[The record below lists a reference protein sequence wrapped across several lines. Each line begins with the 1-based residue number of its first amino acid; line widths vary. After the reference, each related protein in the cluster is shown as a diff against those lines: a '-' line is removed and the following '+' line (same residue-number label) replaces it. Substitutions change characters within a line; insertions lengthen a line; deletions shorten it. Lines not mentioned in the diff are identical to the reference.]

1 MLCNP
6 TKYKTLKNKHIMKK
20 LMILGFATVLLAACT
35 PDELPLVPDNND
47 KQDTT
52 QTEQPDTTHTEQPD
66 TTHTEQPD
74 TIPVVEP
81 PAEGCLVQVDTKSAG
96 IVILFDNDKE
106 VEMPYRCAQG
116 TTLTAVMVPDDEHF
130 LTGSNIAN
138 GRSARASFT
147 VTSDTVIR
155 PVFEYIVPAAAS
167 ETHKI
172 CNYNIRYYNG
182 SGDGAN
188 SGNRAWPVRRDK
200 VFEMIRKHGMDVC
213 GIEEITTNQSP
224 DFIKSLVEYEYIG
237 YGRDNGKENSEG
249 GTGEQTGIIYRKARY
264 VKMDQGRFFLSNT
277 PTVASKVSGA
287 SFNRMVTWVRLKE
300 RNSDTQFYFFAT
312 HFDHPTNQT
321 GINTRSTEADIALKM
336 VPAITGN
343 MPMFFVGDFNCK
355 PSEPAYA
362 KLSGQWADAFVRMGS
377 AVQGGYVCNAEQ
389 AADFATACAESGN
402 TYTGL
407 YSSSDKEPK
416 RIDYVLYNADKA
428 TVSSYMADNDNLTL
442 EMYPSDHLPVVT
454 EMVVR

>member
-1 MLCNP
+1 
-6 TKYKTLKNKHIMKK
+6 
-20 LMILGFATVLLAACT
+20 
-35 PDELPLVPDNND
+35 
-47 KQDTT
+47 
-52 QTEQPDTTHTEQPD
+52 
-66 TTHTEQPD
+66 
-74 TIPVVEP
+74 
-81 PAEGCLVQVDTKSAG
+81 
-96 IVILFDNDKE
+96 
-106 VEMPYRCAQG
+106 
-116 TTLTAVMVPDDEHF
+116 
-130 LTGSNIAN
+130 
-138 GRSARASFT
+138 
-147 VTSDTVIR
+147 
-155 PVFEYIVPAAAS
+155 
-167 ETHKI
+167 
-172 CNYNIRYYNG
+172 
-182 SGDGAN
+182 
-188 SGNRAWPVRRDK
+188 
-200 VFEMIRKHGMDVC
+200 
-213 GIEEITTNQSP
+213 
-224 DFIKSLVEYEYIG
+224 
-237 YGRDNGKENSEG
+237 
-249 GTGEQTGIIYRKARY
+249 
-264 VKMDQGRFFLSNT
+264 MDQGRFFLSNT

-312 HFDHPTNQT
+312 HFDHPTKQT

-336 VPAITGN
+336 VPAITGD

-377 AVQGGYVCNAEQ
+377 AAQGGYVCNAEQ

>member
-1 MLCNP
+1 
-6 TKYKTLKNKHIMKK
+6 MKK
-20 LMILGFATVLLAACT
+20 LMILGFATAVLAACT
-35 PDELPLVPDNND
+35 PDELPSVPDNNN

-66 TTHTEQPD
+66 TIHTEQPD

-81 PAEGCLVQVDTKSAG
+81 PAEGYLVQVDTKSAG
-96 IVILFDNDKE
+96 IVILFDNDKM
-106 VEMPYRCAQG
+106 VETPYRCAHG
-116 TTLTAVMVPDDEHF
+116 TVLTAVMIPDDEHF
-130 LTGSNIAN
+130 LTGSNIDK

-147 VTSDTVIR
+147 VTCDTVIR
-155 PVFEYIVPAAAS
+155 PVFEYIVPVTPTA
-167 ETHKI
+167 THKI

-182 SGDGAN
+182 SGDGDN

-200 VFEMIRKHGMDVC
+200 VFEMIRKHSMDVC

-224 DFIKSLVEYEYIG
+224 DFINSLVEYEYIG
-237 YGRDNGKENSEG
+237 YGRNNGKENSAG
-249 GTGEQTGIIYRKARY
+249 GSGEQTGIIYRKARY
-264 VKMDQGRFFLSNT
+264 VKMDQGRFFLSKT
-277 PTVASKVSGA
+277 PDVASKVSGA

-300 RNSDTQFYFFAT
+300 RKSDTQFYFFAT
-312 HFDHPTNQT
+312 HFDHPTDQT

-336 VPAITGN
+336 VPAITGD

-377 AVQGGYVCNAEQ
+377 AAQGGYVCNAEQ

-407 YSSSDKEPK
+407 YSSSDPEPK